1 MNNIINTIFDK
12 LAHIDNTP
20 IFALSIIPYSF
31 FLFYLYKIKSINKT
45 VKIGF
50 TLTIFFV
57 FITII
62 FSILSQYIYDK
73 TLVEVDFFHGS
84 AELFLSISDFVI
96 LFGFIK
102 ILNSIEVNNS

>member
-1 MNNIINTIFDK
+1 MNNIINTLFDK
-12 LAHIDNTP
+12 LANIDNTP